1 MTLNEFLYDH
11 DEQLIGYLLNQHI
24 KLHGLGDKDDTDVEQ
39 VQTDVNPREFFIQ
52 RVPFFC

>member
-11 DEQLIGYLLNQHI
+11 DEQLIGYLFNQHI

-39 VQTDVNPREFFIQ
+39 VQTDVNPREFFI
-52 RVPFFC
+52 